1 MSEVPTSGK
10 VSAER
15 PDADVEEGADTARLE
30 SSEPEAPAESGVHR
44 LYGAFRAALPA
55 LAGYA
60 AVRLVG
66 LLVLWNA
73 VPYARPRAAGVTAS
87 LELLAR
93 SLSRYD
99 GGHYLVI
106 ASEGYDTGIRYVD
119 GELDNTNITFF
130 PLLPLL
136 IRIVS
141 LTGMPT
147 LAAGLVVAALSALA
161 AAWGIYAV
169 GEHLHSRQLGIMLVI
184 LWAALPHAI
193 VQNMVYTES
202 LFTALVAWTLL
213 ALLRE
218 RWLLAGVL
226 GCLGGLTRPTGP
238 TLVGTVV
245 LVCLVAV
252 IRNPRNWRAWAAGA
266 LAPVGWVAYVA
277 WVGVVLGRAD
287 GYFWMNREGWQN
299 EFDFGVATTRAV
311 LKATVD
317 SMALAYYG
325 AGLVTLVAVAL
336 LAVLIFQRRWP
347 LPVIV
352 YSVAGVALAA
362 LQGGDYFYAKGRFL
376 VPVFTLLIPV
386 ALALVGTSRSTRW
399 IVVGTLVAISTWYGV
414 YLIFTWTASP

>member
-1 MSEVPTSGK
+1 MT
-10 VSAER
+10 
-15 PDADVEEGADTARLE
+15 DTARPE
-30 SSEPEAPAESGVHR
+30 SSEPEAAAERRIDR
-44 LYGAFRAALPA
+44 LFAPLRAALPA

-73 VPYARPRAAGVTAS
+73 GAYAKPAEGGMTAS

-99 GGHYLVI
+99 GGHYLTI
-106 ASEGYDTGIRYVD
+106 ASEGYDTGVRYVD

-130 PLLPLL
+130 PLFPLL

-169 GEHLHSRQLGIMLVI
+169 GERLHSRQLGIMLAI
-184 LWAALPHAI
+184 LWGALPHAI

-202 LFTALVAWTLL
+202 LFTALVAWALR

-218 RWLLAGVL
+218 QWVLAGVL
-226 GCLGGLTRPTGP
+226 GCLGGITRPTGP
-238 TLVGTVV
+238 TLVGTVG
-245 LVCLVAV
+245 LICLIVV
-252 IRNPRNWRAWAAGA
+252 VRNPRNWRAWLGGA
-266 LAPVGWVAYVA
+266 LAPVGMLAYMA
-277 WVGVVLGRAD
+277 WVGAELGRAD
-287 GYFWMNREGWQN
+287 GYFWMNREGWKN
-299 EFDFGVATTRAV
+299 EFDFGVAAAQAV
-311 LKATVD
+311 VKATFEP
-317 SMALAYYG
+317 MALSYYV
-325 AGLVTLVAVAL
+325 AGLTVLVAVAL
-336 LAVLIFQRRWP
+336 LAVLISQRWWP

-352 YSVAGVALAA
+352 YSVASVAMAA
-362 LQGGDYFYAKGRFL
+362 LQGGEYFYAKGRFL

-386 ALALVGTSRSTRW
+386 ALALVRTSRPARW
-399 IVVGTLVAISTWYGV
+399 IIVGALVAISTWYGI